1 MSAGWEPSEALKV
14 FNDVNSDGEGGV
26 GIEEFEAWW
35 KGLLE
40 REVRCFL
47 CPTGGEMLPLSNLFC
62 GFYDSCL

>member
-47 CPTGGEMLPLSNLFC
+47 CPISSVVSTILV
-62 GFYDSCL
+62 YDA